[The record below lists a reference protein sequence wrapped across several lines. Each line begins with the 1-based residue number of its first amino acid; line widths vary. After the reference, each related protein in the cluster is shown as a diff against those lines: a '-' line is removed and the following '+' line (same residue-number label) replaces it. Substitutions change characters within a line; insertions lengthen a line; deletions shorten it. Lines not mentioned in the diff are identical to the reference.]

1 MSSYLKN
8 IKVLVVDDNPFM
20 RTIVRRVLS
29 QFGAEEVREA
39 KDGVDAMDALTM
51 GDYKPDIIITD
62 WMMGT
67 LDGLE
72 LTRWLRTGEDTPD
85 PFIPVIMMSAHSER
99 GRVTEARDAGVNEFL
114 VKPLSAKS
122 IMQRIQTVI
131 EHPRAFV
138 RTDYYFG
145 PDRRRNDKPFLGQ
158 ERRNDYD
165 LKTEEQ
171 LAEEQRVGI
180 SSHMPGTDTAT

>member
-51 GDYKPDIIITD
+51 
-62 WMMGT
+62 MGT

-85 PFIPVIMMSAHSER
+85 PFMPVIMMSAHSER